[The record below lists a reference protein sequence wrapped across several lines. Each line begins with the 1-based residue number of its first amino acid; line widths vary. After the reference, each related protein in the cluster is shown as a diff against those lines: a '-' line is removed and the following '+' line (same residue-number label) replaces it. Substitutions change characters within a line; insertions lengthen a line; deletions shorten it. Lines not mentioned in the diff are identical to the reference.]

1 MFSLRSSLVALAL
14 LGGCAVAPT
23 APPVTPPPAQPP
35 PVEPPSAVEIVI
47 PPPRIAL
54 VLGGGAAKG
63 FAHVGVIKALEAQS
77 IKPDILAGTSVGSM
91 VAALY
96 AAGNDGFALQ
106 RLSFDMKE
114 SMVSDWSLP
123 NRGFFRGEALQ
134 EFVNKAVHNRPIEKL
149 ERKLAIVATDLDAGR
164 AIVFERG
171 DTGMAVR
178 ASSSVP
184 GVFQPVKISGREYVD
199 GGLVSPVPVRVAR
212 GLGADIVIAVDI
224 STRPGDRPVADSID
238 LLLRTFTIMGNAI
251 ADEELKDA
259 DVVIKPDISNLSAT
273 DFQSRHLAILE
284 GERAGQAAIPELKRK
299 IAEREERLRQALTA
313 AAAMPA
319 R

>member
-1 MFSLRSSLVALAL
+1 
-14 LGGCAVAPT
+14 
-23 APPVTPPPAQPP
+23 
-35 PVEPPSAVEIVI
+35 
-47 PPPRIAL
+47 
-54 VLGGGAAKG
+54 
-63 FAHVGVIKALEAQS
+63 
-77 IKPDILAGTSVGSM
+77 
-91 VAALY
+91 
-96 AAGNDGFALQ
+96 
-106 RLSFDMKE
+106 
-114 SMVSDWSLP
+114 
-123 NRGFFRGEALQ
+123 
-134 EFVNKAVHNRPIEKL
+134 
-149 ERKLAIVATDLDAGR
+149 
-164 AIVFERG
+164 
-171 DTGMAVR
+171 MAVR